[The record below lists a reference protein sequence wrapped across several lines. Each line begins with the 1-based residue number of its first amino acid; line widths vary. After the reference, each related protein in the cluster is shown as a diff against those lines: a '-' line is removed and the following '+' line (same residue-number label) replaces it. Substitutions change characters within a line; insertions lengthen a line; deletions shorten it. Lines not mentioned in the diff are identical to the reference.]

1 MFCIIRFKKI
11 LFILS
16 MVSAEYL
23 DKILGDINEGFI
35 YNLYYILYC
44 VKFYIILCYIIIYM
58 NHNHLQIDKLKQN
71 FKNIMKLSTDIS
83 KIKLRVNTKLEKMK
97 ELYNNIVKFNN
108 TKIFLFCLDSFH
120 FQYKNFVIEAEN
132 IDKVRLLTN
141 NRMYCDYYKLYNII
155 IKFVKEQK
163 KELDLQDLDNSY
175 PIYKD
180 LEPFLEYKSHDIKS
194 VHNNILDIIHLL
206 YNEIESSHNN
216 ITHYNDNNKMGFT
229 LSNFLNTLE
238 YENKLLQEQI
248 ELYVN
253 YICFFQISQKK
264 QLTSI
269 YSKLLEFD
277 KAIADNVNINKSYS
291 IDDII
296 VDEIITEEDEAILSI
311 LNQDKEEAASQD
323 PITSE
328 IEHVINDDKT
338 NIVDPIP
345 EDITKLDPIP
355 AEMITAE
362 NNKATTSEPTQKPKR
377 KKATMIM

>member
-1 MFCIIRFKKI
+1 
-11 LFILS
+11 
-16 MVSAEYL
+16 
-23 DKILGDINEGFI
+23 
-35 YNLYYILYC
+35 
-44 VKFYIILCYIIIYM
+44 M

-71 FKNIMKLSTDIS
+71 FKNIMNLSTDIS
-83 KIKLRVNTKLEKMK
+83 KIKLKVNTKLEKMK

-120 FQYKNFVIEAEN
+120 FQYKNFLIEAEN

-141 NRMYCDYYKLYNII
+141 NRMYCDYYKLYNIM

-206 YNEIESSHNN
+206 YNEIESSNNN
-216 ITHYNDNNKMGFT
+216 ITHYNDNSKMGFT

-264 QLTSI
+264 QLISI

-291 IDDII
+291 IDDIT
-296 VDEIITEEDEAILSI
+296 VNEIITEEDQPILSI
-311 LNQDKEEAASQD
+311 LNQDKEEAGLQED
-323 PITSE
+323 NTIE
-328 IEHVINDDKT
+328 IENVINNNNT
-338 NIVDPIP
+338 NVVDLIP

-355 AEMITAE
+355 SEDIATE
-362 NNKATTSEPTQKPKR
+362 NNKVTTPEPTQKPKR
-377 KKATMIM
+377 KKASMMY

>member
-1 MFCIIRFKKI
+1 
-11 LFILS
+11 
-16 MVSAEYL
+16 
-23 DKILGDINEGFI
+23 
-35 YNLYYILYC
+35 
-44 VKFYIILCYIIIYM
+44 M

-83 KIKLRVNTKLEKMK
+83 KIKLKVNTKLEKMK

-155 IKFVKEQK
+155 MKFVKEQK

-291 IDDII
+291 IDDITVNEI
-296 VDEIITEEDEAILSI
+296 VTEEDEPILSI
-311 LNQDKEEAASQD
+311 LLQDKEEENSQE

-328 IEHVINDDKT
+328 IEDTINDDKT

-355 AEMITAE
+355 AEINTTE
-362 NNKATTSEPTQKPKR
+362 NDKVTTPEPVQKTKR
-377 KKATMIM
+377 KKASMIM

>member
-1 MFCIIRFKKI
+1 
-11 LFILS
+11 
-16 MVSAEYL
+16 
-23 DKILGDINEGFI
+23 
-35 YNLYYILYC
+35 
-44 VKFYIILCYIIIYM
+44 M

-83 KIKLRVNTKLEKMK
+83 KIKLKVNNKLETMK

-155 IKFVKEQK
+155 MKFVKEQK

-291 IDDII
+291 IDDITVNEI
-296 VDEIITEEDEAILSI
+296 VTEEDEPILSI
-311 LNQDKEEAASQD
+311 LLQDKEEENSQD
-323 PITSE
+323 SNNGKME
-328 IEHVINDDKT
+328 GVINDDKP

-355 AEMITAE
+355 AEINTTE
-362 NNKATTSEPTQKPKR
+362 NDKVTTHEPAQKPKR
-377 KKATMIM
+377 KKAPMIM

>member
-1 MFCIIRFKKI
+1 
-11 LFILS
+11 
-16 MVSAEYL
+16 
-23 DKILGDINEGFI
+23 
-35 YNLYYILYC
+35 
-44 VKFYIILCYIIIYM
+44 M
-58 NHNHLQIDKLKQN
+58 NQNHLQIDKLKQN

-83 KIKLRVNTKLEKMK
+83 KVKLKVNTKLEKMK

-120 FQYKNFVIEAEN
+120 FQYKNFLIEAEN

-194 VHNNILDIIHLL
+194 VHTNILDIIHLL

-264 QLTSI
+264 QLISI

-291 IDDII
+291 IDDIT
-296 VDEIITEEDEAILSI
+296 VDEIVTEEDAPILSI
-311 LNQDKEEAASQD
+311 LNQDKEEAGLQED
-323 PITSE
+323 NTIE
-328 IEHVINDDKT
+328 IENVIKNNNT
-338 NIVDPIP
+338 NVVDLIP

-355 AEMITAE
+355 SEDIATE
-362 NNKATTSEPTQKPKR
+362 NNKVTTPEPTQKPKR
-377 KKATMIM
+377 KKASMMY

>member
-1 MFCIIRFKKI
+1 M
-11 LFILS
+11 LFIFLI
-16 MVSAEYL
+16 VSTEYL

-141 NRMYCDYYKLYNII
+141 NRMYCDYYKLYNIML
-155 IKFVKEQK
+155 KFVKEQK

-206 YNEIESSHNN
+206 YNEIETSHSN

-296 VDEIITEEDEAILSI
+296 VDEIITEEDEPILSI
-311 LNQDKEEAASQD
+311 LNQDKEEKANTLD
-323 PITSE
+323 PITAE

-338 NIVDPIP
+338 NIVDPI
-345 EDITKLDPIP
+345 
-355 AEMITAE
+355 
-362 NNKATTSEPTQKPKR
+362 QK
-377 KKATMIM
+377 I

>member
-1 MFCIIRFKKI
+1 
-11 LFILS
+11 
-16 MVSAEYL
+16 
-23 DKILGDINEGFI
+23 
-35 YNLYYILYC
+35 
-44 VKFYIILCYIIIYM
+44 M
-58 NHNHLQIDKLKQN
+58 NPNHLQIDKLKQN
-71 FKNIMKLSTDIS
+71 FKNIMNLSTDIS
-83 KIKLRVNTKLEKMK
+83 KIKLKVNTKLEKMK

-120 FQYKNFVIEAEN
+120 FQYKNFLIEAEN

-206 YNEIESSHNN
+206 YNEIESINNN
-216 ITHYNDNNKMGFT
+216 ITHYNDNSKMGFT

-291 IDDII
+291 IDDIT
-296 VDEIITEEDEAILSI
+296 VNEIITEEDVPILSI
-311 LNQDKEEAASQD
+311 LNQDKEEAESQD
-323 PITSE
+323 LIAGEKSK
-328 IEHVINDDKT
+328 VINDDHST
-338 NIVDPIP
+338 IVDPIP
-345 EDITKLDPIP
+345 KDITKLDPIP
-355 AEMITAE
+355 AEIITTE
-362 NNKATTSEPTQKPKR
+362 NNKVTTPEPKQIPKR
-377 KKATMIM
+377 KKTTMIM

>member
-1 MFCIIRFKKI
+1 
-11 LFILS
+11 
-16 MVSAEYL
+16 
-23 DKILGDINEGFI
+23 
-35 YNLYYILYC
+35 
-44 VKFYIILCYIIIYM
+44 M
-58 NHNHLQIDKLKQN
+58 NQNHLQIDKLKQN

-83 KIKLRVNTKLEKMK
+83 KVKLKVNTKLEKMK

-120 FQYKNFVIEAEN
+120 FQYKNFLIEAEN

-194 VHNNILDIIHLL
+194 VHTNILDIIHLL

-264 QLTSI
+264 QLFSI

-291 IDDII
+291 IDDIT
-296 VDEIITEEDEAILSI
+296 VDEIVTEEDAPILSI
-311 LNQDKEEAASQD
+311 LNQDKEEAGLQED
-323 PITSE
+323 NTIE
-328 IEHVINDDKT
+328 IENVIKNNNT
-338 NIVDPIP
+338 NVVDLIP

-355 AEMITAE
+355 SEDIATE
-362 NNKATTSEPTQKPKR
+362 NNKVTTPEPTQKPKR
-377 KKATMIM
+377 KKASMMY

>member
-1 MFCIIRFKKI
+1 
-11 LFILS
+11 
-16 MVSAEYL
+16 
-23 DKILGDINEGFI
+23 
-35 YNLYYILYC
+35 
-44 VKFYIILCYIIIYM
+44 M

-194 VHNNILDIIHLL
+194 IHNNILDIIHLL

-328 IEHVINDDKT
+328 LEHVINDHKT